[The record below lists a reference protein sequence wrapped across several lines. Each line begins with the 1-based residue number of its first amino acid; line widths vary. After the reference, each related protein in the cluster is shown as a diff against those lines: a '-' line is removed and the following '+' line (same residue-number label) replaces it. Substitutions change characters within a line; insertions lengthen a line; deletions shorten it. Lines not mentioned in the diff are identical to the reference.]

1 MSETA
6 RRKPRPRPIPYARKP
21 RKKPTKDAPATSAK
35 EQNTDSTRSNLTLHD
50 WMTVFAYIDEHPD
63 TSQADVVQDFATRQT
78 GALHFTQSTLSRKLK
93 GRANLGHRVH
103 DNPSALS
110 SKRPRIVTRPDVEK
124 SLVHWVRHMDGKG
137 EHVSGPMLQ
146 EKRKRFEELLG
157 VPEEERLTGV
167 GWVPSFTKTY
177 NLRERRRHGE
187 AASVDLAAVAAERER
202 IAKVLAKFAPKDRW
216 NFDETSLFAL

>member
-1 MSETA
+1 MISFITVILENKIFVSYHYALTGCTTMSMSETA

-21 RKKPTKDAPATSAK
+21 RQKPTK

-93 GRANLGHRVH
+93 ERANLGHRVH

-110 SKRPRIVTRPDVEK
+110 SKRPADLWMDLTFSDAMQRCEK
-124 SLVHWVRHMDGKG
+124 L
-137 EHVSGPMLQ
+137 
-146 EKRKRFEELLG
+146 
-157 VPEEERLTGV
+157 
-167 GWVPSFTKTY
+167 
-177 NLRERRRHGE
+177 E
-187 AASVDLAAVAAERER
+187 AACWKFGCPDNDLTIPHRFR
-202 IAKVLAKFAPKDRW
+202 RFRGYLRSMQTRSTKQMTLDSLGAKK
-216 NFDETSLFAL
+216 